1 MKNLIIVLIM
11 FCSQASWGQ
20 NLIPNASFEDTIS
33 YGGGFTSP
41 KYWFRAGGD
50 NTDGEHYTPY
60 NQYLWTIP
68 QNFFGYQYAQ
78 HGNSYYGTEMYQF
91 VYKALRSYI
100 QCRLIRPLIK
110 DSTYCLR
117 IYVNLPDSMTYAS
130 RGQLGIYLS
139 NMAIS
144 STSNGNLPYTPQ
156 LVISPTNY
164 ITDKLDWTEFNL
176 SYTAQGGE
184 RYLTMGNFNDTL
196 GIDTLFVGGGN
207 DPNFSYYG
215 TYYFIDNLYLGHCDS
230 IPKDFDISNKTS
242 VNNKPCFTDS
252 TYLSLTI
259 KNRSIDSINFTEDT
273 LTLFTEVFRNG
284 NLEQSFQQSI
294 SNNTLNFNGGLFSPD
309 SSITIPLKPIDLSQM
324 GQAYRLKIYAHLT
337 KDEDTTNNI
346 IDTML
351 FNDLSIG
358 NVSLSNSSV
367 CAGSTITLKSE
378 NSRGNALWQY
388 SSNQIDWFTLSRDTI
403 ATHQP
408 LETTFYRFV
417 ICDFYYSDTLMVEV
431 NNPSNPYDTV
441 YELCNGVENVIYPSQ
456 FSIYDTLLWYKNL
469 IDADP
474 FFIGDSLIEKFYE
487 NRIFY
492 IANLKD
498 SCISLSRG
506 KITIKVKDCLVNFSI
521 YPNPAKNSVN
531 LEYSVGEDEQVNF
544 ELIDVL
550 GRFQLKTQLNASN
563 LHQINLDKFSA
574 GIYFYRLIKNDTITQ
589 SGKLIIE

>member
-1 MKNLIIVLIM
+1 M
-11 FCSQASWGQ
+11 FCSQVSWGQ
-20 NLIPNASFEDTIS
+20 NLIPNGSFEDTIS
-33 YGGGFTSP
+33 YGGGFTFPKQWTSP
-41 KYWFRAGGD
+41 SG
-50 NTDGEHYTPY
+50 NNSIGEHYTPY
-60 NQYLWTIP
+60 NQYLWTVP
-68 QNFFGYQYAQ
+68 QNFFGYQHAQ
-78 HGNSYYGTEMYQF
+78 HGNSYFGLVMYLLAKTPPAQ
-91 VYKALRSYI
+91 RDYI
-100 QCRLIRPLIK
+100 QCRLKRTLIK
-110 DSTYCLR
+110 DTTYCLQ
-117 IYVNLPDSMTYAS
+117 IYVNLPDSMTHAS
-130 RGQLGIYLS
+130 RGQLSIYLS
-139 NMAIS
+139 NTAIS
-144 STSNGNLPYTPQ
+144 SPSNYNLNFPYTPQ
-156 LVISPTNY
+156 MLVSPTNY
-164 ITDKLDWTEFNL
+164 ITDKLNWTEFNL

-196 GIDTLFVGGGN
+196 GIDTLYSPGGGIHLN
-207 DPNFSYYG
+207 YYG

-230 IPKDFDISNKTS
+230 IPKDFDISSKTS

-252 TYLSLTI
+252 TYLNLTI

-273 LTLFTEVFRNG
+273 LTLFTEVFNNG
-284 NLEQSFQQSI
+284 ILVQNFQQNL

-309 SSITIPLKPIDLSQM
+309 SSITIPLNSIDLSQM

-346 IDTML
+346 IDTLL

-367 CAGSTITLKSE
+367 CAATTITLKSE

-456 FSIYDTLLWYKNL
+456 LTSYDTLLWYKNL

-474 FFIGDSLIEKFYE
+474 FFIGDSLKEKFYE

-531 LEYSVGEDEQVNF
+531 LEYSVEENEQVNF

-550 GRFQLKTQLNASN
+550 GKVQLKTQLSASN
-563 LHQINLDKFSA
+563 LHQINLDNFAA
-574 GIYFYRLIKNDTITQ
+574 GMYFYRLIKNSAIKE

>member
-1 MKNLIIVLIM
+1 M

-20 NLIPNASFEDTIS
+20 NLIPNGSFEDTIS
-33 YGGGFTSP
+33 YGGGFTFPKQWKSP
-41 KYWFRAGGD
+41 SG
-50 NTDGEHYTPY
+50 NNSIGEHYTPY
-60 NQYLWTIP
+60 NQYLWTVP
-68 QNFFGYQYAQ
+68 KNFFGYQHAVN
-78 HGNSYYGTEMYQF
+78 GNSYFGMAMYILY
-91 VYKALRSYI
+91 YKAQRDYI
-100 QCRLIRPLIK
+100 QCRLKRPLIK
-110 DSTYCLR
+110 DSTYCLQ
-117 IYVNLPDSMTYAS
+117 IYVNLPDSMTHAS

-139 NMAIS
+139 NSAIS

-156 LVISPTNY
+156 LVISPINY
-164 ITDKLDWTEFNL
+164 ITDKVNWTEFNL
-176 SYTAQGGE
+176 QYTAQGGE
-184 RYLTMGNFNDTL
+184 CYLTMGNFNDTL
-196 GIDTLFVGGGN
+196 GIDTLYSPGGGIHLN
-207 DPNFSYYG
+207 YFG
-215 TYYFIDNLYLGHCDS
+215 TYYFIDNLYFGHCDS
-230 IPKDFDISNKTS
+230 IPKDFDISS
-242 VNNKPCFTDS
+242 IAAVNNNPCFTDS

-259 KNRSIDSINFTEDT
+259 KNRSIDSISFTEDT

-309 SSITIPLKPIDLSQM
+309 SSITIPLNPIDLSQM

-346 IDTML
+346 IDTLL

-358 NVSLSNSSV
+358 NVSLSNSSI
-367 CAGSTITLKSE
+367 CAGTTIELKSE
-378 NSRGNALWQY
+378 GSIGESQWQY
-388 SSNQIDWFTLSRDTI
+388 SSNQIDWFTLSSDTI

-456 FSIYDTLLWYKNL
+456 LTSYDTLLWYKNL

-521 YPNPAKNSVN
+521 YPNPAKNVIN
-531 LEYSVGEDEQVNF
+531 LEYSVREDEQVNF

-563 LHQINLDKFSA
+563 LHQINLDNFSA
-574 GIYFYRLIKNDTITQ
+574 GIYFYRLIKNEKVTQ